1 MNNTNKTTKAG
12 STVAR
17 ATGLPGA
24 EPSARVSQAAAG
36 IRMIE
41 PERMPELVDEM
52 LRLGYSDATVEGILG
67 GNLLR
72 VAQRV
77 WKVSAKG

>member
-1 MNNTNKTTKAG
+1 MNNTKKTTKAG

-17 ATGLPGA
+17 ATGFPGA
-24 EPSARVSQAAAG
+24 EPSSRVSQAAAG
-36 IRMIE
+36 ISMIE

-52 LRLGYSDATVEGILG
+52 LRLGYSDAAVEGILG

>member
-1 MNNTNKTTKAG
+1 
-12 STVAR
+12 
-17 ATGLPGA
+17 
-24 EPSARVSQAAAG
+24 
-36 IRMIE
+36 
-41 PERMPELVDEM
+41 MPELVDEM
-52 LRLGYSDATVEGILG
+52 LRLGYSDAAVEGILG